1 MWAFMY
7 HIGTPH
13 PYCPN
18 THTQT
23 RTQGTVIII
32 ANEDE
37 RIDIPPGAVLENK
50 IVTGNLRIMDH

>member
-1 MWAFMY
+1 MY